1 MIPWI
6 LYLVRDMLPAKFF
19 SDAANIFSYVTFR
32 TAVAAATA
40 FILSLLFGPWFIRT
54 LGRLKMRQ
62 HIRQEGP
69 EHHITKSGTPTMGG
83 LLITG
88 AILISTILWCGLH
101 SGHTWVALLSLI
113 GFSAVGAVDDAQK
126 MLKKQNK
133 GLSGRAKLFALT
145 IICLLVAW
153 LILHFG
159 LRGEETSRLSVP
171 FFKNWRPDVG
181 IFLIPWI
188 WLVMVGTSNAVN
200 LTDGLDG
207 LAIGGILI
215 VSTTFAVLAYV
226 AGHIGMANYLFVPFV
241 GGASEL
247 AVFLG
252 SMAGA
257 SLGFLWFNA
266 HPAEV
271 FMGDTGSLGIG
282 GALGT
287 VAILIHQ
294 ELLLV
299 IAGGLFVWE
308 ALSVILQVGSYKL
321 RGGKRVFRMAPFH
334 HHLELGGLK
343 ETKVVI
349 RLWIMAIVC
358 SVIALSSLK
367 LR

>member
-6 LYLVRDMLPAKFF
+6 LYPIRDLLPAKIF
-19 SDAANIFSYVTFR
+19 SDIANLFSYATFR

-40 FILSLLFGPWFIRT
+40 FTLSLLLGPWLIST
-54 LGRLKMRQ
+54 LKSLNMGQ
-62 HIRQEGP
+62 HIREEGP
-69 EHHITKSGTPTMGG
+69 EHHLTKGGTPTMGG
-83 LLITG
+83 LLVVGVIV
-88 AILISTILWCGLH
+88 ISTLFWCKLD
-101 SGHTWVALLSLI
+101 SGHIWVALLSLV
-113 GFSAVGAVDDAQK
+113 GFAAVGAIDDA
-126 MLKKQNK
+126 KKLRKKNNR
-133 GLSGRAKLFALT
+133 GLSAIVKLLALT
-145 IICLLVAW
+145 VICLLVAG
-153 LILHFG
+153 LILYFG
-159 LRGEETSRLSVP
+159 LRGEETSRLAVP

-215 VSTTFAVLAYV
+215 VSATFAVLAYV

-241 GGASEL
+241 SGASEL

-252 SMAGA
+252 AMAGA

-271 FMGDTGSLGIG
+271 FMGDTGSLGLG

-287 VAILIHQ
+287 AAILIHQ

-308 ALSVILQVGSYKL
+308 ALSVIIQVGSYKL
-321 RGGKRVFRMAPFH
+321 RRGKRIFRMAPFH
-334 HHLELGGLK
+334 HHMELGGLK

-349 RLWIMAIVC
+349 RLWIMAVVC
-358 SVIALSSLK
+358 SILALSSLK
-367 LR
+367 LG